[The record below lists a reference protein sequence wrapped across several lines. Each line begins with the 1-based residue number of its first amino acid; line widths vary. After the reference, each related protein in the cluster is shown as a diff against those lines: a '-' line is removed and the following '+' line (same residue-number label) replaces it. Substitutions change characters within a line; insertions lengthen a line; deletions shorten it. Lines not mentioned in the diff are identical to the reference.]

1 LCSWGQA
8 QGFLGRPGRG
18 WGVRAGH
25 VARLGRATRRP
36 RPPAGAT
43 LAPTGRPALP
53 SPAQDS
59 QQRHAG
65 LGWNHWGTAVGVR
78 HPNATVV
85 GRCQTPLATVPPTRA
100 ISAGGSDT
108 CGNLT
113 CMPHRC
119 QTPHAHR
126 FFKHDRAPGVSDT
139 CQLSTRY
146 PKSTY
151 PRSCEPGR
159 AGGAWAASWSEG
171 SPRRGPRAPGG
182 APEPSDVAAQA
193 PPARPGASRTQ
204 LPPQR
209 PEHFPPITPAA
220 DMATPAATSPGAR
233 SSTPVRAW
241 PGRFSWAWRASPGSR
256 SCAWPRRPNRSPRSP
271 AT

>member
-1 LCSWGQA
+1 MCSWGQA

-85 GRCQTPLATVPPTRA
+85 GRCQTPLA
-100 ISAGGSDT
+100 
-108 CGNLT
+108 
-113 CMPHRC
+113 
-119 QTPHAHR
+119 HR

-146 PKSTY
+146 PKSTD
-151 PRSCEPGR
+151 PRSCEPRPHRHAR
-159 AGGAWAASWSEG
+159 APQELNYPPTPRALPSHHSRGGYGDACSNLARCTQFNASSRVAWAVFLGVAGKSWKS
-171 SPRRGPRAPGG
+171 
-182 APEPSDVAAQA
+182 V
-193 PPARPGASRTQ
+193 
-204 LPPQR
+204 LC
-209 PEHFPPITPAA
+209 
-220 DMATPAATSPGAR
+220 M
-233 SSTPVRAW
+233 
-241 PGRFSWAWRASPGSR
+241 ASP
-256 SCAWPRRPNRSPRSP
+256 
-271 AT
+271 TQ